1 MANTMYEIND
11 EVFVNGF
18 FATIVELTCDCG
30 DSYCQ
35 CESIAFVRDEDG
47 AEHEIATDAI
57 DGHIAQTVVA
67 NDFDANTKV
76 GG

>member
-1 MANTMYEIND
+1 MFNVND
-11 EVFVNGF
+11 EIFVNGF
-18 FATIVELTCDCG
+18 FATIVEIDG
-30 DSYCQ
+30 DV
-35 CESIAFVRDEDG
+35 AFVIDQDG
-47 AEHEIATDAI
+47 AEHEIALDAI